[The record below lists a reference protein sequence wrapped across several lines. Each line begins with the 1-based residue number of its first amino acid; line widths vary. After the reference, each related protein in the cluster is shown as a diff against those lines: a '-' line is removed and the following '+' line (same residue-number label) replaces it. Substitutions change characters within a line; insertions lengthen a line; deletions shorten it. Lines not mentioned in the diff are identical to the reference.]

1 METCGSISWTPSFR
15 APLKMWLNAIAQKKD
30 PNSRDFCQYDLLD
43 KTGENL
49 IGVYEAAMRTL
60 IVQNDPAINQN
71 VYVLYS
77 NIVTSYKRDDNGRVV
92 GTFTPVDIFQ
102 LNNANDNIGHQIIQL
117 KSDFYYKFHD
127 INAITFWLQTMNGTE
142 PINLNLTLHFSFR
155 KSC

>member
-1 METCGSISWTPSFR
+1 
-15 APLKMWLNAIAQKKD
+15 MWLNAIAQKKD

-117 KSDFYYKFHD
+117 KSDF
-127 INAITFWLQTMNGTE
+127 
-142 PINLNLTLHFSFR
+142 
-155 KSC
+155 

>member
-1 METCGSISWTPSFR
+1 
-15 APLKMWLNAIAQKKD
+15 
-30 PNSRDFCQYDLLD
+30 
-43 KTGENL
+43 
-49 IGVYEAAMRTL
+49 MRTL

-77 NIVTSYKRDDNGRVV
+77 NIVTSYKRDENGRVV

-102 LNNANDNIGHQIIQL
+102 LNNANDKNGHQIIQL

-127 INAITFWLQTMNGTE
+127 INAITFWLQKMNGKE